1 MEPVAKFVEMETK
14 EKMEMNAAMRMCGS
28 RLYVWGPHT
37 FQYVEHWWEMQKM
50 QPKSWE
56 NVN

>member
-1 MEPVAKFVEMETK
+1 VAKFVEMETK

>member
-1 MEPVAKFVEMETK
+1 
-14 EKMEMNAAMRMCGS
+14 MEMNAAMRICG
-28 RLYVWGPHT
+28 RYLYVWGPHA
-37 FQYVEHWWEMQKM
+37 FQYVEHWYRDMQKM